1 MLFGVFL
8 AVEDLVSPDWTPL
21 WSRVRSQVTLT
32 RSMEVEVSAHC
43 PKASSVTYGCADLWL
58 GFGMSSDQSSLL
70 GGDCTSCAVTQD
82 KSAYWAPA
90 LYFMHTNGSAQ
101 VVDEVGGML
110 A

>member
-1 MLFGVFL
+1 
-8 AVEDLVSPDWTPL
+8 
-21 WSRVRSQVTLT
+21 
-32 RSMEVEVSAHC
+32 
-43 PKASSVTYGCADLWL
+43 
-58 GFGMSSDQSSLL
+58 MSSDQSSLL
-70 GGDCTSCAVTQD
+70 SGDCTSCAVTQD

>member
-1 MLFGVFL
+1 
-8 AVEDLVSPDWTPL
+8 
-21 WSRVRSQVTLT
+21 
-32 RSMEVEVSAHC
+32 MEVEVSAQY
-43 PKASSVTYGCADLWL
+43 PIVWIFTYRYADIRL
-58 GFGMSSDQSSLL
+58 GFGMSSDQESLL
-70 GGDCTSCAVTQD
+70 SGDCTSCAVTQD